1 MLSRHNAPVI
11 VRGEKTTGSKSL
23 VAKVFGLF
31 AHLGVLYT
39 GTVIAEYAWRL
50 WAAC

>member
-1 MLSRHNAPVI
+1 MLSINNAPAI
-11 VRGEKTTGSKSL
+11 VCVEKTTTGKSL
-23 VAKVFGLF
+23 VAKFIGLF

-39 GTVIAEYAWRL
+39 GTLIAEHAWRL

>member
-1 MLSRHNAPVI
+1 MLSSHNAPVI
-11 VRGEKTTGSKSL
+11 VRVEKTTAGKSL
-23 VAKVFGLF
+23 VAKVIGLF
-31 AHLGVLYT
+31 VHLGVLYT

>member
-1 MLSRHNAPVI
+1 MLSSRNAPVI
-11 VRGEKTTGSKSL
+11 VRLEKTTAGNSL
-23 VAKVFGLF
+23 VVKIIGLF

-39 GTVIAEYAWRL
+39 GTIIAEYAWRL